1 MLSASFVQ
9 CRLLARRARRSQPW
23 LGGFTDAFSGLPPH
37 PSAREKD
44 SPAAVSESLRG
55 CPWCKEPKCWRAI
68 TRNASAQVKPVS
80 EFLQTPHSVFHST
93 VADSCCSRCCEI
105 DFCIQPG
112 KALWAWEDLKMAQG
126 VGFILACAFLYG
138 LTAFLFRDQ
147 IKS

>member
-1 MLSASFVQ
+1 MLGPAK
-9 CRLLARRARRSQPW
+9 LRAVRADYQGHDQD
-23 LGGFTDAFSGLPPH
+23 LEQKPH
-37 PSAREKD
+37 A
-44 SPAAVSESLRG
+44 
-55 CPWCKEPKCWRAI
+55 
-68 TRNASAQVKPVS
+68 
-80 EFLQTPHSVFHST
+80 VFHST

-126 VGFILACAFLYG
+126 VSFILACAFLYG